1 MDIIIINTTS
11 IPRKAYALTEEE
23 QQQYLDFKEGI
34 EVLPAAYSEGETA
47 DTFTYIKKHEP
58 GEKHWRDGG
67 HECWDSYGIKRAFY
81 LDALIIHPKVFSTK
95 RKTVKITPSEFNKPE
110 PGRRGRPSLPPELR
124 KTQPYVA
131 KGTKRGRKP
140 MDPSLK
146 KEQKTYTPNGGRRGR
161 APLSA
166 EVKAQ
171 REAEKLAKSLLSSG
185 KRGRPRKS
193 K

>member
-1 MDIIIINTTS
+1 MEIIQINTSS
-11 IPRKAYALTEEE
+11 IPRKAYALSEEE
-23 QQQYLDFKEGI
+23 QQYLDFKEGI

-67 HECWDSYGIKRAFY
+67 HECWDSYGIRRAFY

-110 PGRRGRPSLPPELR
+110 PGRRGRKPIPLELR
-124 KTQPYVA
+124 KTKPYV
-131 KGTKRGRKP
+131 KTGGKRGRKAI
-140 MDPSLK
+140 DPSLK
-146 KEQKTYTPNGGRRGR
+146 KEQKLYISTGQGRGR
-161 APLSA
+161 KPLSA

-171 REAEKLAKSLLSSG
+171 REAEKLAKSLLPKSG
-185 KRGRPRKS
+185 KRGRPKKS
-193 K
+193 Q